1 MRNHELA
8 QTPGTLEEL
17 KAYLS
22 TQLFQFLL
30 HSIDMVEPADL
41 DVIKNQFIQS
51 TTAEIRETFPDLL
64 QNITILYAAAALNI
78 ADLED
83 EDFRQ
88 LLINENI
95 PSQEEYLISKMT
107 ELQAQYQVGQKTTR
121 SLIVGI
127 NNPEKVSAATIKA
140 LGIMARK
147 ISREPSYASAEV
159 LLDYLMHIWS
169 ELDTNTRLTCTHL
182 FSDVRAAMAEVDP
195 ISTAQLYMNWQE
207 QVFMIGQELD
217 VKNIT
222 TGIMHSVEN
231 GKPSTSSEL
240 LSLIPLSAF
249 DSLGHAL
256 KYGASEQS
264 TTLEELFDDFADVLV
279 PLEEYPVEVIRG
291 MLEVFVEAG
300 FVKTYTKGKFRL
312 TASGKKIPHLGA
324 SELTSVS
331 MANRF
336 LYG

>member
-107 ELQAQYQVGQKTTR
+107 ELQAQYQIGQKTIR

-127 NNPEKVSAATIKA
+127 NNPKKVSAATIKA

-182 FSDVRAAMAEVDP
+182 FQM
-195 ISTAQLYMNWQE
+195 
-207 QVFMIGQELD
+207 
-217 VKNIT
+217 
-222 TGIMHSVEN
+222 
-231 GKPSTSSEL
+231 
-240 LSLIPLSAF
+240 
-249 DSLGHAL
+249 
-256 KYGASEQS
+256 
-264 TTLEELFDDFADVLV
+264 
-279 PLEEYPVEVIRG
+279 
-291 MLEVFVEAG
+291 
-300 FVKTYTKGKFRL
+300 
-312 TASGKKIPHLGA
+312 
-324 SELTSVS
+324 
-331 MANRF
+331 
-336 LYG
+336 